1 MLPRRSA
8 DSRHWGPP
16 SPCAVS
22 AEGMIAHGLTTAPI
36 RGLPAPGPRAARRGK
51 QDPPQGALG
60 RVPRSSR
67 DASALAPVTR
77 RAKVDEAASPAR
89 APRDRSEGLQADPSD
104 GEGEPS
110 VGIPADQ
117 RRAGEA
123 RDPRLRDEY
132 RDASPPLLASV
143 RPPAGA

>member
-1 MLPRRSA
+1 MEVIHRIL
-8 DSRHWGPP
+8 GYL
-16 SPCAVS
+16 AVVVVV
-22 AEGMIAHGLTTAPI
+22 IA
-36 RGLPAPGPRAARRGK
+36 
-51 QDPPQGALG
+51 
-60 RVPRSSR
+60 
-67 DASALAPVTR
+67 
-77 RAKVDEAASPAR
+77 
-89 APRDRSEGLQADPSD
+89 D

-132 RDASPPLLASV
+132 RDASSPLLASV

>member
-1 MLPRRSA
+1 MLLGEDP
-8 DSRHWGPP
+8 
-16 SPCAVS
+16 
-22 AEGMIAHGLTTAPI
+22 
-36 RGLPAPGPRAARRGK
+36 ARRGE
-51 QDPPQGALG
+51 QDPPQGTLG

-77 RAKVDEAASPAR
+77 RAEVDEAVSPAR
-89 APRDRSEGLQADPSD
+89 APRDRSGGLQADPAD

-132 RDASPPLLASV
+132 RDAASPLLV
-143 RPPAGA
+143 PPIAGLPWRAT